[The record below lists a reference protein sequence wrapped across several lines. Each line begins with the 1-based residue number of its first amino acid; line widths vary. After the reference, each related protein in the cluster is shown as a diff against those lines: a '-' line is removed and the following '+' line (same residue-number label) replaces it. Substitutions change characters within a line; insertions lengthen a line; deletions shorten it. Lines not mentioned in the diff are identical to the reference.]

1 MAQDDAAGGG
11 GAGAGGALAGG
22 IAAAAV
28 VFAGMVYWALVA
40 RDAPPATATDGA
52 PAQALLS
59 PAEGAASGSAEGGSA
74 ANGSAEG
81 GSAASGATAAP
92 AAAPET
98 AAQTDVQTGAQP
110 EAQTG
115 VQTGAQTGALAAGAP
130 AAGAT
135 ATGATADPAAATAAS
150 ETDTA
155 PTDTA
160 PTDLA
165 TTAFD
170 ALRVT
175 PEGEMT
181 LAGRVEPGARVEVL
195 LDGQVIDT
203 VTASADGAFA
213 SVVLGTP
220 AAEAR
225 ALSLRVTG
233 ADGVA
238 RPGAESLTV
247 APSPLALA
255 KAATAA
261 GAAPEVVAE
270 QVAAAQ
276 LLAEK
281 PLLSTAGGA
290 VQVLAGQAAALL
302 IDTLGFGADGALS
315 IAGRG
320 APEGA
325 VLRAYIDNVEAGLA
339 RPAADG
345 GWTLALPAVG
355 PGPHALRVDA
365 LDAAGKVLA
374 RAEQGFEGL
383 APPAPE
389 AAPEAADTGAEM
401 GAEMAAAGAAPAAG
415 TGLPAE
421 EVAGGAVAGGAAGG
435 AAPHARLVTIAP
447 GNTLWAI
454 ARDTYGDPYLYLRL
468 FEANRDQIRDPDLIY
483 PGQVFTLP
491 E

>member
-59 PAEGAASGSAEGGSA
+59 PAEGAASGSAAGGRA
-74 ANGSAEG
+74 AN
-81 GSAASGATAAP
+81 GATAAP

-98 AAQTDVQTGAQP
+98 AAQTDVQTDAQTG
-110 EAQTG
+110 AQTG
-115 VQTGAQTGALAAGAP
+115 VQTGAQPEAQTGAPVAA
-130 AAGAT
+130 AT
-135 ATGATADPAAATAAS
+135 AAGATADPAAATAAS
-150 ETDTA
+150 ATDAA
-155 PTDTA
+155 PTNLA
-160 PTDLA
+160 PTNLA

-203 VTASADGAFA
+203 VTAGADGAFA

-302 IDTLGFGADGALS
+302 IDTLGFGADGALR

-345 GWTLALPAVG
+345 GWTLALPAAG

-401 GAEMAAAGAAPAAG
+401 AAAGAAPAAG
-415 TGLPAE
+415 TGVPAE
-421 EVAGGAVAGGAAGG
+421 GVVGGAAAAAGGAAAGSGGAAGG
-435 AAPHARLVTIAP
+435 AVPHARLVTIAP

>member
-59 PAEGAASGSAEGGSA
+59 PAEGAASGSA
-74 ANGSAEG
+74 AN
-81 GSAASGATAAP
+81 GATAAP

-98 AAQTDVQTGAQP
+98 AAQTTVQTDP
-110 EAQTG
+110 QTDP
-115 VQTGAQTGALAAGAP
+115 QTGAP
-130 AAGAT
+130 AAGAP
-135 ATGATADPAAATAAS
+135 TADPAAATAAS

-155 PTDTA
+155 PTDTAPTDLA

-401 GAEMAAAGAAPAAG
+401 AAAGAAPAAG